1 MSFEGGNE
9 PTNPLFKKVE
19 IMKLKDILLYNN
31 CTFTYDQVNES
42 LSED

>member
-19 IMKLKDILLYNN
+19 IMKLKRYP
-31 CTFTYDQVNES
+31 S
-42 LSED
+42 LQ